1 MKPPETISAN
11 TWSEQEALESRKE
24 AAPLTPCSPA
34 QTCDSEPRVGNT
46 TKDSRDST
54 TRRSVGRPNTCCV
67 LRLSVLKL
75 LSFLLGASARFP
87 PKGVARSGAALQHQR
102 GPEGVSAPSHG
113 HNLHCSTINPSLLYY
128 FQIIFK
134 WVKSLWGI
142 KALLNLPTLQWPLRY
157 LVRVGMAEA

>member
-24 AAPLTPCSPA
+24 AAPPHPSPPALLKRVIPSLALATQRKTVGTRQHGGRTPAAC
-34 QTCDSEPRVGNT
+34 CDSRF
-46 TKDSRDST
+46 SSFF
-54 TRRSVGRPNTCCV
+54 RS
-67 LRLSVLKL
+67 SSEL
-75 LSFLLGASARFP
+75 LHVFLQ
-87 PKGVARSGAALQHQR
+87 KGVARSGAALQHQR